1 MTDLGSLL
9 GGDVVA
15 AARGLLGRRLRSE
28 IDGVACEV
36 VLTEVEAYG
45 GADDPAS
52 HAHGGLTARN
62 ASMFAPAGTLYVY
75 RAYGV
80 HWCLNAVTGPAG
92 RGSAVLLRAG
102 RVLAGEQDMRRRRG
116 RDDHLCDGPGR
127 LSQALGVTGEQDGT
141 SLFDGPVR
149 LLAVPAARGRVEAGA
164 RVGITRA
171 ADRPW
176 RFRLFLSGT

>member
-1 MTDLGSLL
+1 MTDVRSLL

-28 IDGVACEV
+28 IGGVACEV

-52 HAHGGLTARN
+52 HAYRGPTAGN
-62 ASMFAPAGTLYVY
+62 ASMFGPAGTLYVY
-75 RAYGV
+75 RSYGV
-80 HWCLNAVTGPAG
+80 HWCMNAVTGPAG
-92 RGSAVLLRAG
+92 SPSAVLLRAG

-116 RDDHLCDGPGR
+116 REDHLCDGPGR
-127 LSQALGVTGEQDGT
+127 LSQALGVTGQEDGT
-141 SLFDGPVR
+141 CLLDGPVR
-149 LLAVPAARGRVEAGA
+149 LLAGPAAHGRVEAGP

-176 RFRLFLSGT
+176 RFRLFLPLP